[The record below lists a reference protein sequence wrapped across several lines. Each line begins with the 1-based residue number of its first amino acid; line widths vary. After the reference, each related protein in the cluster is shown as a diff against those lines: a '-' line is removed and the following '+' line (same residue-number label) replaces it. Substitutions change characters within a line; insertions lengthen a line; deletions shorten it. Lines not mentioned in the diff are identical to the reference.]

1 MNIGLRVCGTYDEQ
15 DQFRMEYYFPYFA
28 GSGITSQE
36 DVMVE
41 QRSEKVCFSGAC
53 DDVRVGVT
61 LIFYLAN
68 AGEYLTERTKGT
80 PGEGFSNLTLS
91 GLSTEARFC
100 CQFKKILPRENGIS
114 S

>member
-41 QRSEKVCFSGAC
+41 QRSEKVCFSGVSLRLREDFPNVSGKAC
-53 DDVRVGVT
+53 N
-61 LIFYLAN
+61 I
-68 AGEYLTERTKGT
+68 
-80 PGEGFSNLTLS
+80 
-91 GLSTEARFC
+91 
-100 CQFKKILPRENGIS
+100 ENFML
-114 S
+114 

>member
-1 MNIGLRVCGTYDEQ
+1 
-15 DQFRMEYYFPYFA
+15 MEYYFPYFA

-61 LIFYLAN
+61 LIF
-68 AGEYLTERTKGT
+68 
-80 PGEGFSNLTLS
+80 LS
-91 GLSTEARFC
+91 GKCRRISDRTYQGDTGGRF
-100 CQFKKILPRENGIS
+100 QQPDLIRSFYGGKILLPIQKNIAQRERDQQLTRKERR
-114 S
+114 